1 MNPNNQFYTEILF
14 DKDATDALLEGARV
28 LAKAVSTTLGPKGR
42 NVAIDRIGDKI
53 VLHDGVEVAKAI
65 HLQDKHQD
73 MGVHILREAARKTVD
88 SVGDGTTVTIILANA
103 ILQEAMK
110 IVSAGEN
117 PMTIRKSLEAAKDA
131 VLKYLDSIAKPVKT
145 LEEKIQVAT
154 ISAEDEQLGEL
165 IAKTIDDMGINGIV
179 TVDESKSSETVVEK
193 QTGMQFDKGYISPYF
208 ITDPGKMEATV
219 EEPYILIGD
228 KNLSIG
234 QHLTTFLEAFSQVSN
249 KLVVIAPD
257 VADSALQ
264 VLVVN
269 KVRGIG
275 SILAVK
281 APLFGEKQKS
291 MLQDMCVLTGA
302 TLVSEDAGMSWQN
315 VTLEMAGHADRI
327 TSTVDS
333 TLIVGGK
340 GDKKLIDE
348 RVESLREA
356 LKKEQ
361 SPFEQEKLRE
371 RIAKLSNGVAII
383 RVGGDTEVEMKERKE
398 RVKDSVLATKA
409 AIEEGIVPGGEI
421 ALLNAR
427 NVLEDDNSLG
437 GKILSNALLAPFKKL
452 VENAGYDA
460 GEMMARLKNY
470 NDITVGFDVNDGG
483 FKPMLEA
490 GIIDPKKVVSC
501 AVRNSISVAIAI
513 MTIGCSIVP
522 IEEKDAKVS

>member
-1 MNPNNQFYTEILF
+1 MEYTDIKF
-14 DKDATDALLEGARV
+14 DSDASEKLLKGIKTLAR
-28 LAKAVSTTLGPKGR
+28 AVGSTLGKKGR
-42 NVAIDRIGDKI
+42 NVAIDRIGDHI
-53 VLHDGVEVAKAI
+53 VLHDRVEVAKAI
-65 HLQDKHQD
+65 HLKDKHED
-73 MGVHILREAARKTVD
+73 LGAKIIKEAARKTVD
-88 SVGDGTTVTIILANA
+88 SVGDGTTVTIILAEA
-103 ILQEAMK
+103 IVNECMR

-117 PMTIRKSLEAAKDA
+117 PMTIRRSLEDA
-131 VLKYLDSIAKPVKT
+131 RDKVLEYLDSIAKPIKT

-154 ISAEDEQLGEL
+154 ISAEDERLGEL
-165 IAKTIDDMGINGIV
+165 IAKTIDDMGVDGIV
-179 TVDESKSSETVVEK
+179 TVDESKSSETIVEK
-193 QTGMQFDKGYISPYF
+193 QVGMQFDKGYISPYF
-208 ITDPGKMEATV
+208 VTDAGKMEATV

-228 KNLSIG
+228 KNLSVG
-234 QHLTTFLEAFSQVSN
+234 QHLTTFLEQFSPVSN
-249 KLVVIAPD
+249 KLVIIAPD
-257 VADSALQ
+257 VADTALQ

-275 SILAVK
+275 SISAIK

-291 MLQDMCVLTGA
+291 ILQDMCVLTGA
-302 TLVSEDAGMSWQN
+302 TLISGDAGMSWQN
-315 VTLEMAGHADRI
+315 TTLEMAGHADRI

-340 GDKKLIDE
+340 GSKELINE
-348 RVESLREA
+348 RVESLKKA

-427 NVLEDDNSLG
+427 NVLEDDNRLG

-452 VENAGYDA
+452 
-460 GEMMARLKNY
+460 
-470 NDITVGFDVNDGG
+470 
-483 FKPMLEA
+483 P
-490 GIIDPKKVVSC
+490 P
-501 AVRNSISVAIAI
+501 
-513 MTIGCSIVP
+513 
-522 IEEKDAKVS
+522 